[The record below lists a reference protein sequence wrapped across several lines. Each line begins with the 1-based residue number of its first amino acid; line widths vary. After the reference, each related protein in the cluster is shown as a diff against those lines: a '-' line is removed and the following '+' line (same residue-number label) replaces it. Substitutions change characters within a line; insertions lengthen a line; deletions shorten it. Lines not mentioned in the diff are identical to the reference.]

1 MDLPNPK
8 LFFPQKSL
16 AEQND
21 IKKSSEHNKY
31 FHWKKM
37 HRFLNVLT
45 TFYKD
50 IKRPVKRSERSDYE
64 NKKIHHIYS
73 KI

>member
-8 LFFPQKSL
+8 LFFPQKSF

-21 IKKSSEHNKY
+21 IKKSSEHNI
-31 FHWKKM
+31 FTGKKI
-37 HRFLNVLT
+37 HCFLNVLT

>member
-1 MDLPNPK
+1 MISKNQVNIINI
-8 LFFPQKSL
+8 FTG
-16 AEQND
+16 
-21 IKKSSEHNKY
+21 
-31 FHWKKM
+31 KKM

>member
-8 LFFPQKSL
+8 LFFPQKSF

-21 IKKSSEHNKY
+21 IKKSSKHNKY

-37 HRFLNVLT
+37 RCFLKVLT
-45 TFYKD
+45 TFCKD
-50 IKRPVKRSERSDYE
+50 IKRPVKRLERSDYE
-64 NKKIHHIYS
+64 NKKIQHIYS

>member
-31 FHWKKM
+31 FHWKKNAP
-37 HRFLNVLT
+37 FLKRINNILQRYKET
-45 TFYKD
+45 SETIRTFGL
-50 IKRPVKRSERSDYE
+50 
-64 NKKIHHIYS
+64 
-73 KI
+73 